1 MELTGK
7 YTVMFKHPMDNGDVK
22 NRSIETFTG
31 KCENFTPVGK
41 CVFSNDENV
50 MVIVEYSD
58 IVQMK
63 PARK

>member
-7 YTVMFKHPMDNGDVK
+7 YTVMFKHPMDDGDSRS
-22 NRSIETFTG
+22 RSIENFTG
-31 KCENFTPVGK
+31 KCENFTPKGK

-50 MVIVEYSD
+50 MLIVEYND

-63 PARK
+63 PARR